1 MSDGDPMKNHE
12 QKNET
17 AIWIP
22 LTPEDV
28 SRLECLLTETN
39 PFVTSAIDTAYP
51 YRLTDYLNHSINSGI
66 PVYALFDRNLM
77 SRVVQLAR
85 GQHVDHSATSSSTDR
100 VASACMAFLITA
112 KVQIEPNI
120 SLYELV
126 ESQKNSNAKEELTGF
141 WIADHIH
148 PQAYLEVA
156 LCRAPGIHPDL
167 IDKAKSTVESRLE
180 APAEINFAMP
190 LRHWRRHRCIL
201 TKIVHLERSDLSG
214 EEKLH
219 KLIAWSVNPGYFD
232 AIALSFAI
240 LLFGRNT
247 LGKMLKF
254 ARSNNL
260 ERCFSGIRNAAW
272 DLTYISHWASEA
284 CKSEDER
291 IWIFCTNDRVC
302 AELAKAS
309 VGNENDIESLFKN
322 NWNRSE
328 AVRLHDHYR
337 KSYNTAQS
345 SANRAAE
352 LKERFE
358 NIDELRGIIERQIE
372 SDIAEASIG

>member
-1 MSDGDPMKNHE
+1 MTKQE
-12 QKNET
+12 QIIET

-22 LTPEDV
+22 LTPDDV
-28 SRLECLLTETN
+28 PKLESLLTETN
-39 PFVTSAIDTAYP
+39 PFVTSTIDTTYP
-51 YRLTDYLNHSINSGI
+51 YRLSDYLNHSLNGGI
-66 PVYALFDRNLM
+66 PIYALFDRNLM
-77 SRVVQLAR
+77 SRIVQLASGR
-85 GQHVDHSATSSSTDR
+85 HVDHSAAGSVTDR

-112 KVQIEPNI
+112 EVQIEPNI
-120 SLYELV
+120 SLYELA
-126 ESQKNSNAKEELTGF
+126 ESQENSNAKEELAWF
-141 WIADHIH
+141 RISDHVH

-156 LCRAPGIHPDL
+156 LGRAPGIHPDL
-167 IDKAKSTVESRLE
+167 IDKAATTVKLKHKDS
-180 APAEINFAMP
+180 ANVNFAMP

-201 TKIVHLERSDLSG
+201 TKIAHLERSNLSG
-214 EEKLH
+214 EEKLYQ
-219 KLIAWSVNPGYFD
+219 LIAWSVSPGYFD
-232 AIALSFAI
+232 AVALSFAI

-247 LGKMLKF
+247 PGRMLKY

-260 ERCFSGIRNAAW
+260 ERCFSGIRNVAW
-272 DLTYISHWASEA
+272 DLTYISFWVSEA

-345 SANRAAE
+345 SANRTAE